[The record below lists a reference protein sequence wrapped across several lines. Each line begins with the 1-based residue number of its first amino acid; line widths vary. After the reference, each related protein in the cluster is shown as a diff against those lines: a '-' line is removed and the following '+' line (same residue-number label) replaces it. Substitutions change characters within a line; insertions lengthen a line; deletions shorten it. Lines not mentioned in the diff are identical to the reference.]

1 MKIIR
6 AEGNKCL
13 KQQQQKGAAFNCN
26 LQKISWSGVV
36 YVML

>member
-13 KQQQQKGAAFNCN
+13 NNNNKKSAAFNCI